1 MSVKDSLPVNTLSE
15 NVELDIDEH
24 EPKNIKRNIEI
35 IFVMELQLFG
45 INHKTTKLSERELFI
60 INDSNQ
66 EDFKNFFDS
75 SFNDSIE
82 SFFSLSTCNRTE
94 VYVYGASLNIKQ
106 IAQKTLEFFGSSD
119 YLNDDLY
126 FFNGNEAI
134 EHMCYVASGLDS
146 QVLGEQEILGQFKQ
160 SIQTYIGLGSLNG
173 PFQKLTEDIIS
184 IAKAA
189 RTETQIGF
197 NPLSVSGLSLKIVQE
212 IFEDPTQ
219 QKLTI
224 VGAGQMAMS
233 VIENFFTNGITNIN
247 AVNRSKKTL
256 IINNALSIETTQL
269 SQLGTLIKNTD
280 ILVTSINSPLPIIG
294 KGLIEQA
301 MRERK
306 NKPML
311 LIDLGVPRN
320 IENQVRDLE
329 YAYLFTIEDIELF
342 TQENLEERSSEALKA
357 RDIIQQRIESL
368 IQEKANK
375 NNRNEAYI
383 ALKNVSNNLDEQ
395 DFLELLN
402 SDDPC
407 ASLKQ
412 MNVVSEDQLQYIST
426 LTPHAVLSMIKE
438 IRSA

>member
-1 MSVKDSLPVNTLSE
+1 MSAKDSLPVNTLSE

-126 FFNGNEAI
+126 FFNGNKAI

-269 SQLGTLIKNTD
+269 SQLGTLIQNTD

-329 YAYLFTIEDIELF
+329 YAYLFTIEDIELV

>member
-1 MSVKDSLPVNTLSE
+1 
-15 NVELDIDEH
+15 
-24 EPKNIKRNIEI
+24 
-35 IFVMELQLFG
+35 MELQLFG

-126 FFNGNEAI
+126 FFNGNEAF

-269 SQLGTLIKNTD
+269 SQLGTLIQNTD

-329 YAYLFTIEDIELF
+329 YAYLFTIEDIELV

-357 RDIIQQRIESL
+357 RDLIQQRIESL

>member
-1 MSVKDSLPVNTLSE
+1 
-15 NVELDIDEH
+15 
-24 EPKNIKRNIEI
+24 
-35 IFVMELQLFG
+35 MELQLFG

-66 EDFKNFFDS
+66 EDFKNFFQSAFSDS
-75 SFNDSIE
+75 VD
-82 SFFSLSTCNRTE
+82 SFFALSTCNRTE
-94 VYVYGASLNIKQ
+94 VYIYGSSTSATQ

-119 YLNDDLY
+119 SLNNDLY

-134 EHMCYVASGLDS
+134 EHMCNVASGLDS
-146 QVLGEQEILGQFKQ
+146 QVLGEQEILGQFKK
-160 SIQTYIGLGSLNG
+160 SIQTYIELGSLKG
-173 PFQKLTEDIIS
+173 EFQRLTDDIIS

-197 NPLSVSGLSLKIVQE
+197 NSLSVSGLSLKIVQE
-212 IFEDPTQ
+212 IFEDPAQ

-224 VGAGQMAMS
+224 LGAGQMALS
-233 VIENFFTNGITNIN
+233 VIENFHNNGIKDIN

-256 IINNALSIETTQL
+256 SINNSLSIETTHL
-269 SQLGTLIKNTD
+269 SQLGALIKNTD

-320 IENQVRDLE
+320 IEDQVRDLE
-329 YAYLFTIEDIELF
+329 YAYLFTIEDIELV
-342 TQENLEERSSEALKA
+342 TQENLEERSFEALKA
-357 RDIIQQRIESL
+357 RDLIQNRIESL
-368 IQEKANK
+368 NQAKAYK
-375 NNRNEAYI
+375 YSRNEAYA
-383 ALKNVSNNLDEQ
+383 ALKNASSNINEQ
-395 DFLELLN
+395 DFLALLE
-402 SDDPC
+402 SDDPY
-407 ASLKQ
+407 SSIRQ
-412 MNVVSEDQLQYIST
+412 MHVVSDDQLQYIST
-426 LTPHAVLSMIKE
+426 LTPHAILSMIKE

>member
-1 MSVKDSLPVNTLSE
+1 MSAKDSLPVNTLSE

-247 AVNRSKKTL
+247 AVN
-256 IINNALSIETTQL
+256 
-269 SQLGTLIKNTD
+269 
-280 ILVTSINSPLPIIG
+280 
-294 KGLIEQA
+294 
-301 MRERK
+301 
-306 NKPML
+306 
-311 LIDLGVPRN
+311 
-320 IENQVRDLE
+320 
-329 YAYLFTIEDIELF
+329 
-342 TQENLEERSSEALKA
+342 
-357 RDIIQQRIESL
+357 
-368 IQEKANK
+368 
-375 NNRNEAYI
+375 
-383 ALKNVSNNLDEQ
+383 
-395 DFLELLN
+395 
-402 SDDPC
+402 
-407 ASLKQ
+407 
-412 MNVVSEDQLQYIST
+412 
-426 LTPHAVLSMIKE
+426 
-438 IRSA
+438 

>member
-1 MSVKDSLPVNTLSE
+1 MSAKDSLPVNTLSE

-24 EPKNIKRNIEI
+24 EPKNTKRNIEI

-75 SFNDSIE
+75 SFNDSVE

-106 IAQKTLEFFGSSD
+106 IAQKTLEFFGSRD

-126 FFNGNEAI
+126 FFNGNEAF

-256 IINNALSIETTQL
+256 TINNALSIETTQL
-269 SQLGTLIKNTD
+269 SQLGTLIQNTD
-280 ILVTSINSPLPIIG
+280 ILVTSINSPLPIVG

-329 YAYLFTIEDIELF
+329 YAYLFTIEDIELV

-357 RDIIQQRIESL
+357 RDLIQQRIESL

-375 NNRNEAYI
+375 KNRNEAYI

>member
-1 MSVKDSLPVNTLSE
+1 
-15 NVELDIDEH
+15 
-24 EPKNIKRNIEI
+24 
-35 IFVMELQLFG
+35 
-45 INHKTTKLSERELFI
+45 
-60 INDSNQ
+60 
-66 EDFKNFFDS
+66 
-75 SFNDSIE
+75 
-82 SFFSLSTCNRTE
+82 
-94 VYVYGASLNIKQ
+94 
-106 IAQKTLEFFGSSD
+106 
-119 YLNDDLY
+119 
-126 FFNGNEAI
+126 
-134 EHMCYVASGLDS
+134 MCYVASGLDS

-160 SIQTYIGLGSLNG
+160 SIQTFIGLGSSNG

-224 VGAGQMAMS
+224 LGAGQMAMS

-256 IINNALSIETTQL
+256 TINNVLSIETTQL
-269 SQLGTLIKNTD
+269 SQLGALIQNTD

-329 YAYLFTIEDIELF
+329 YAYLFTIEDIELV
-342 TQENLEERSSEALKA
+342 TQENLEERFSEALKA

-412 MNVVSEDQLQYIST
+412 MHVVSEDQLQYIST

>member
-1 MSVKDSLPVNTLSE
+1 
-15 NVELDIDEH
+15 
-24 EPKNIKRNIEI
+24 
-35 IFVMELQLFG
+35 
-45 INHKTTKLSERELFI
+45 
-60 INDSNQ
+60 
-66 EDFKNFFDS
+66 
-75 SFNDSIE
+75 
-82 SFFSLSTCNRTE
+82 
-94 VYVYGASLNIKQ
+94 
-106 IAQKTLEFFGSSD
+106 
-119 YLNDDLY
+119 
-126 FFNGNEAI
+126 
-134 EHMCYVASGLDS
+134 MCYVASGLDS

-269 SQLGTLIKNTD
+269 SQLGTLIQNTD

-329 YAYLFTIEDIELF
+329 YAYLFTIEDIELV

-357 RDIIQQRIESL
+357 RDLIQQRIESL

-383 ALKNVSNNLDEQ
+383 ALKNVSDNLDEQ

>member
-134 EHMCYVASGLDS
+134 AHMCYVASGLDS

-329 YAYLFTIEDIELF
+329 YAYLFTIEDIELV

-357 RDIIQQRIESL
+357 RDLIQQRIESL

>member
-1 MSVKDSLPVNTLSE
+1 MSVKDSLPVNTLSK

-66 EDFKNFFDS
+66 EDFKNFFES

-94 VYVYGASLNIKQ
+94 VYVYGATLNIKQ
-106 IAQKTLEFFGSSD
+106 IAQKTLEFFGSRD

-126 FFNGNEAI
+126 FFNGNEAF

-160 SIQTYIGLGSLNG
+160 SIQTYIRLGSLNG

-233 VIENFFTNGITNIN
+233 VIENFFTKGITNIN

-256 IINNALSIETTQL
+256 TINNALSIETTQL
-269 SQLGTLIKNTD
+269 SQLGTLIQNTD

-329 YAYLFTIEDIELF
+329 YAYLFTIEDIELV

-357 RDIIQQRIESL
+357 RDLIQQRIESL

>member
-1 MSVKDSLPVNTLSE
+1 
-15 NVELDIDEH
+15 
-24 EPKNIKRNIEI
+24 
-35 IFVMELQLFG
+35 MELQLFG

-82 SFFSLSTCNRTE
+82 SFFALSTCNRTE
-94 VYVYGASLNIKQ
+94 VYVYGASLNITQ

-126 FFNGNEAI
+126 FFNGNAAI

-160 SIQTYIGLGSLNG
+160 SIQTFIGLGSLNG

-224 VGAGQMAMS
+224 LGAGQMAMS

-256 IINNALSIETTQL
+256 TINNVLSIETTQL
-269 SQLGTLIKNTD
+269 SQLGALIQNTD

-329 YAYLFTIEDIELF
+329 YAYLFTIEDIELV

-357 RDIIQQRIESL
+357 RDLIQQRIESL

-412 MNVVSEDQLQYIST
+412 MHVVSEDQLQYIST

>member
-1 MSVKDSLPVNTLSE
+1 
-15 NVELDIDEH
+15 
-24 EPKNIKRNIEI
+24 
-35 IFVMELQLFG
+35 
-45 INHKTTKLSERELFI
+45 
-60 INDSNQ
+60 
-66 EDFKNFFDS
+66 
-75 SFNDSIE
+75 
-82 SFFSLSTCNRTE
+82 
-94 VYVYGASLNIKQ
+94 
-106 IAQKTLEFFGSSD
+106 
-119 YLNDDLY
+119 
-126 FFNGNEAI
+126 
-134 EHMCYVASGLDS
+134 
-146 QVLGEQEILGQFKQ
+146 LGEQEILGQFKQ

-269 SQLGTLIKNTD
+269 SQLGTLIQNTD

-329 YAYLFTIEDIELF
+329 HAYLFTIEDIELV

>member
-1 MSVKDSLPVNTLSE
+1 
-15 NVELDIDEH
+15 
-24 EPKNIKRNIEI
+24 
-35 IFVMELQLFG
+35 MELQLFG

-82 SFFSLSTCNRTE
+82 SFFALSTCNRTE
-94 VYVYGASLNIKQ
+94 VYVYGTSLNITQ
-106 IAQKTLEFFGSSD
+106 IAKKTLEFFGSSD

-126 FFNGNEAI
+126 FFKGNEAI

-160 SIQTYIGLGSLNG
+160 SIQTYIGLGALNG
-173 PFQKLTEDIIS
+173 PFQKLTEDITS
-184 IAKAA
+184 IAKSA

-219 QKLTI
+219 QTLTI
-224 VGAGQMAMS
+224 LGAGQMALS
-233 VIENFFTNGITNIN
+233 VIENFYTNGITNIN

-256 IINNALSIETTQL
+256 KVNNSLSIETTQL
-269 SQLGTLIKNTD
+269 SQLGALIQNTD

-301 MRERK
+301 MKERK

-329 YAYLFTIEDIELF
+329 YAYLFTIEDIELV

-357 RDIIQQRIESL
+357 RDLIQQRIESL
-368 IQEKANK
+368 NQEKANK

-383 ALKNVSNNLDEQ
+383 ALMDVTNNLDEQ
-395 DFLELLN
+395 DFLDLLN
-402 SDDPC
+402 SNDPF

-412 MNVVSEDQLQYIST
+412 MHVISEDQLQYISS
-426 LTPHAVLSMIKE
+426 LTPHAILSMTKE